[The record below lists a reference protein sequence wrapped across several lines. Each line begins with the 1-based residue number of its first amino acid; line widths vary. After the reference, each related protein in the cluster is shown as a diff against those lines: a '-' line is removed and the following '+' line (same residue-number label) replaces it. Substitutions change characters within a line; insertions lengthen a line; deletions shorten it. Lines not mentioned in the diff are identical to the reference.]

1 MNITSAKYVNIPEP
15 DGSVIANGVIKATI
29 NGVEMFVPI
38 DPNNS
43 DYDEIQRQVAAGTLT
58 IADAE

>member
-1 MNITSAKYVNIPEP
+1 MNITSAEYVNIPEP
-15 DGSVIANGVIKATI
+15 DGSVIPNGVIKATV

-38 DPNNS
+38 DPANS
-43 DYDEIQRQVAAGTLT
+43 DYDEIMRQVAAGTLT